1 MAVSIARRWLDRPR
15 SRHSAGSGRLIAPP
29 ALFLFLIVLLIG
41 SMLFGVGLGTFRI
54 SPGESIAILLDRAS
68 LLHTVQRFLGW
79 IGIDWG
85 AHFTHQQS
93 AVLWAIRLPRVLQA
107 AIVGAGLSIA
117 GASLQGIFRNPL
129 ADPGVIGVSAGA
141 SLGAVASIVS
151 GVAIFGRFTTPVFAF
166 VAGLLTAMLVYSLA
180 RFQGRTEVVTLI
192 LTGVAINAIAGAL
205 TGFVITIAND
215 AELRGITF
223 WSLGSV
229 GGATWKSFSAM
240 LPFAILGFVLLP
252 RWGSALNLFVLGEK
266 EARHLGVSTET
277 VRVGVLILAALITGS
292 SVAFTGT
299 ISFVGLV
306 VPHAIRLAVGPDHR
320 VLLPASALAGASLLV
335 LTDLL
340 ARTVASPIE
349 MPLGVVTAL
358 LGGPAFLLLL
368 SRTRRQQGGWG

>member
-1 MAVSIARRWLDRPR
+1 MAVSVARRWLDRPR
-15 SRHSAGSGRLIAPP
+15 SRYSAGSGRLIAPP
-29 ALFLFLIVLLIG
+29 ALFAFLIILLAV
-41 SMLFGVGLGTFRI
+41 SMLFGVGVGTFSI

-68 LLHTVQRFLGW
+68 ILDTVQRVLGW
-79 IGIDWG
+79 FGIDWA
-85 AHFTHQQS
+85 AHFTQQQS

-141 SLGAVASIVS
+141 SLGAVAAIVS
-151 GVAIFGRFTTPVFAF
+151 GITIFGRFTTPVLAF
-166 VAGLLTAMLVYSLA
+166 GAGLLTALLVYSLA

-240 LPFAILGFVLLP
+240 VPFAVLGFVLLP
-252 RWGSALNLFVLGEK
+252 RWGGALNLFVLGEK
-266 EARHLGVSTET
+266 EARHLGVSTER
-277 VRVGVLILAALITGS
+277 VRVGVIVLSALITGS

-320 VLLPASALAGASLLV
+320 VLLPASALGGASLLV